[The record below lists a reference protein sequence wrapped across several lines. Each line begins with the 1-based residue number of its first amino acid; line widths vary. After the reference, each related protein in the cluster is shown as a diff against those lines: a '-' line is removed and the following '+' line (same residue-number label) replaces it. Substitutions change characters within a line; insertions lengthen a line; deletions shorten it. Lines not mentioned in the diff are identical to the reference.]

1 MDQSISF
8 SYSYLEWKVDDIP
21 LIHSFVFYSNMTG
34 CIIFASKE
42 ICLIEKQE
50 YFLPPSQFQSIQIIN
65 QDHLSLFILPL
76 YHHPSHP
83 YSYRSFHLPIE
94 YQEEQQLCHITFTF
108 PSRQEWI
115 NALLLNSSLVQSSTV
130 YMYTIEKENLHQ
142 FIDAFQISS
151 SSFIRFGYFR
161 QFPYSNL
168 HLLFT
173 QYQSCSSLASSIQLL
188 SYPSIRLFPGMF
200 VYYNQ
205 EPVRIQLPC
214 ALVYSYQLKLQK
226 RKKNAKSKF
235 FILCISNRNSFNN
248 SIFWIISRKAIS
260 LSIICCSR

>member
-1 MDQSISF
+1 MDRSISF
-8 SYSYLEWKVDDIP
+8 SYSYLEWNVEDIQ
-21 LIHSFVFYSNMTG
+21 LINSFVLYSSTSG
-34 CIIFASKE
+34 CMIFASQE
-42 ICLIEKQE
+42 ICLKENQE

-65 QDHLSLFILPL
+65 QDHLSLFIVPL

-151 SSFIRFGYFR
+151 SSFIRYR
-161 QFPYSNL
+161 P
-168 HLLFT
+168 
-173 QYQSCSSLASSIQLL
+173 
-188 SYPSIRLFPGMF
+188 
-200 VYYNQ
+200 
-205 EPVRIQLPC
+205 
-214 ALVYSYQLKLQK
+214 
-226 RKKNAKSKF
+226 
-235 FILCISNRNSFNN
+235 
-248 SIFWIISRKAIS
+248 
-260 LSIICCSR
+260 